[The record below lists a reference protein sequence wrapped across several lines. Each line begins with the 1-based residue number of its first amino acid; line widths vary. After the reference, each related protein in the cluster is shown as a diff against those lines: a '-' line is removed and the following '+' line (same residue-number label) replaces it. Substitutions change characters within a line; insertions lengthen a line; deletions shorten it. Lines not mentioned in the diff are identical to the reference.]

1 LAEDGLASVSAS
13 PASSLPDTLQSLQS
27 TLTAHTAD
35 LKESEAETERGAA
48 VVVCVCM
55 SVCIRLVHPPTY
67 TLALSLTHTQTDT
80 HPHMHLHV
88 HTHTETDGA
97 RGVLQK
103 LQNGEKMPED
113 VQYGILGTSDDLG
126 IFLSEEEG
134 DCNGFSEDDLNAA
147 IAMLLGESVP
157 ADDVGG
163 TDVDSSCASPNA
175 LVALLLGEST
185 ATVEVDTADVIGDM
199 QMRELMSAAGKL
211 CVQVKPDNAP
221 ISTTP
226 YMR

>member
-1 LAEDGLASVSAS
+1 
-13 PASSLPDTLQSLQS
+13 
-27 TLTAHTAD
+27 
-35 LKESEAETERGAA
+35 
-48 VVVCVCM
+48 M
-55 SVCIRLVHPPTY
+55 
-67 TLALSLTHTQTDT
+67 
-80 HPHMHLHV
+80 
-88 HTHTETDGA
+88 ETDGA